1 MLRPRVSE
9 RPKKRESDEP
19 PYTRY
24 AFLNPYNLSLLAGAG
39 VAAAASGQWWIGV
52 CAAAAEGIWMLF
64 APDSKVL
71 RKVWFDKV
79 WDESKRAEEE
89 ERLNKKFDQL
99 SRPDQMRAFALREQK
114 ARIFQLAADN
124 PSLTVDL
131 MKEELQKIDKLLE
144 DFLDLAAVCQRC
156 ETHVQSFD
164 LNALDASYQMYKQQV
179 EYYKPTDKRRG
190 VAAKN
195 IEVLTQRRRRYE
207 DLLNS
212 LQTAR
217 GQMDLMENTFRLLAD
232 EIVTMADPSELGAR
246 LEELRVGVAAIR
258 ETTAEPEDAYDELEE
273 IEESQPGA
281 KARRR

>member
-1 MLRPRVSE
+1 MLRAVNARA
-9 RPKKRESDEP
+9 KKPQADEP

-52 CAAAAEGIWMLF
+52 CAVAAEGLWMLF

-71 RKVWFDKV
+71 RKLWFDKI
-79 WDESKRAEEE
+79 WADSQKAAEE
-89 ERLNKKFDQL
+89 ERLNQKFAQL
-99 SRPDQMRAFALREQK
+99 SRNDQMRAFALREQK
-114 ARIFQLAADN
+114 ARIFQLAIDN

-131 MKEELQKIDKLLE
+131 MKDELDKIDKLLE
-144 DFLDLAAVCQRC
+144 DFLDLAAVCARC

-164 LNALDASYQMYKQQV
+164 LNALNASYALYQQQAQ
-179 EYYKPTDKRRG
+179 YYRPTDKRRS
-190 VAAKN
+190 VAEKN
-195 IEVLTQRRRRYE
+195 LEVLTQRRKRYE
-207 DLLNS
+207 DLLRS
-212 LQTAR
+212 LEMAR

-258 ETTAEPEDAYDELEE
+258 ETTAEPEEAYDELEE
-273 IEESQPGA
+273 IEQTDPGMQ
-281 KARRR
+281 KRR